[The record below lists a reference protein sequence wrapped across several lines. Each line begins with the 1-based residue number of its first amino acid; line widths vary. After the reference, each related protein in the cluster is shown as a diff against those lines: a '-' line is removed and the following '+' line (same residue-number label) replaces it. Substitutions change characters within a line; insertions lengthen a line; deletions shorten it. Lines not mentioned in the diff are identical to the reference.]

1 MNIRMKPLRM
11 VPGGVGPLLAIFSIL
26 FYVPTH
32 AQIAIRGEINSYAAV
47 TGFDVCANKL
57 SVASTAGFQPGNV
70 VMLIQMQ
77 GATINES
84 NSSAYGSIASYNNA
98 GNFEKAVIAEIQGNT
113 ISFTKDL
120 IKTYDANGKV
130 QMVSIPQYGT
140 GTVIVLG
147 ELTAAPWNGTTG
159 GVLAFEAIGG
169 TVDVRANIN
178 VNGKGFRGGGITLRR
193 GTGNNCN
200 PFIPITGYYYD
211 SDSWE
216 SAFKGEGIAET
227 ILGKELGRGPQANG
241 GGGGNDHNSGGGG
254 GAHAALGGNG
264 GENQEP
270 PPVLFSSNN
279 CRGFNPGIG
288 GKSLQTTD
296 LIFMGGGGG
305 GGHSNNENAGTPGG
319 NGGGIVYIAADQ
331 LIGNDRI
338 ISANGNDAANGL
350 GDGVGG
356 GGAGGT
362 IMLNINEVNAPGLQ
376 VEVKGGK
383 GADVDNQGVDR
394 CFGPGGGG
402 SGGVLALSEQIDLIE
417 LNPVLSGGIPGVTL
431 NSARSGCTG
440 SNEATAGGNGTVRTV
455 SNNNPFIP
463 VGLLDP
469 GSGCFTPTPVD
480 YLYFKLQPQDNMV
493 HLEWATAREKDND
506 YFSIER
512 SENGKD
518 FYEIARVSGKGTYS
532 GVSTY
537 TINDNN
543 PLFGL
548 SYYRIKQVD
557 YDRKSAYTGIE
568 PVRFSAGEMLLSV
581 YPNPVQSQD
590 NLNITLYSPIEGEA
604 TLRVYTLLGEE
615 KYTATYGVTKGAQK
629 LDLSMNN
636 FTTGWYVIH
645 LQIGN
650 YYKVQKIKVVR

>member
-1 MNIRMKPLRM
+1 MNVIMKPLKM

-32 AQIAIRGEINSYAAV
+32 AQIAIRGVINSYAAV

-57 SVASTAGFQPGNV
+57 NVASTAGFQPGNV

-84 NSSAYGSIASYNNA
+84 NSSAYGSIAGYNNA

-140 GTVIVLG
+140 GTVIVLS

-193 GTGNNCN
+193 GNGNNCN
-200 PFIPITGYYYD
+200 PFFPSPDYYYG

-216 SAFKGEGIAET
+216 SAFKGEGIAEV
-227 ILGKELGRGPQANG
+227 IAGKELGRGSQANG

-264 GENQEP
+264 GENREP
-270 PPVLFSSNN
+270 ALDFAQ
-279 CRGFNPGIG
+279 CRGYNPGLG
-288 GKSLQTTD
+288 GRPLQTTE

-305 GGHSNNENAGTPGG
+305 GGHSNNENAGTAGA
-319 NGGGIVYIAADQ
+319 NGGGIVYIAANQ
-331 LIGNDRI
+331 LIGNSRV
-338 ISANGNDAANGL
+338 ISANGNNAIDGL

-362 IMLNINEVNAPGLQ
+362 IILNINQVNAQDLQ
-376 VEVKGGK
+376 VQVKGGN
-383 GADVDNQGVDR
+383 GANVDNLGDDR

-402 SGGVLALSEQIDLIE
+402 SGGVIALSDQIDLTEITAD
-417 LNPVLSGGIPGVTL
+417 LTGGIPGITL
-431 NSARSGCTG
+431 NSTSELNCSGS
-440 SNEATAGGNGTVRTV
+440 SNGATAGGNGIVRNSVFVPT
-455 SNNNPFIP
+455 
-463 VGLLDP
+463 GLLDP

-518 FYEIARVSGKGTYS
+518 FYEIARVSGKGTYN

-590 NLNITLYSPIEGEA
+590 NLNISIYSPLDGEA
-604 TLRVYTLLGEE
+604 TLRIYTLLGEE

-629 LDLSMNN
+629 LDLPMNN
-636 FTTGWYVIH
+636 FSTGWYVIH

-650 YYKVQKIKVVR
+650 YYKVHKIKVVR